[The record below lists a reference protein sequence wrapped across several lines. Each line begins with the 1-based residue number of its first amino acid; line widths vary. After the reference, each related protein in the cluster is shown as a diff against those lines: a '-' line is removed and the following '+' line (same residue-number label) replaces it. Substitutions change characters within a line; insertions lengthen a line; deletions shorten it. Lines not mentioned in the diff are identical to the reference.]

1 MSFSSMVISLTL
13 ILKTSHH
20 HIYYLYYVISFI
32 IITRHKLISYWIFW
46 ISSSMLLAVII
57 GRLIIMKNR
66 YLSKSLLLSSRIL
79 SNSCICLLL
88 PSPVIS
94 MNSLLFFLFCYFLY
108 MVVHSEN
115 LLLRSSSVL
124 HPKLCQLSCVE
135 NSHLISIYLS

>member
-1 MSFSSMVISLTL
+1 MSFSSMAILLILTL
-13 ILKTSHH
+13 KTNHH
-20 HIYYLYYVISFI
+20 HICYFYYVISFI
-32 IITRHKLISYWIFW
+32 IIKRHILISYWIFW
-46 ISSSMLLAVII
+46 ISSSMFLAVII
-57 GRLIIMKNR
+57 GRLIIMGNR

-88 PSPVIS
+88 PSPIIS
-94 MNSLLFFLFCYFLY
+94 MSSLLSFLFCYSLY

-124 HPKLCQLSCVE
+124 HPMLYQLSCVE